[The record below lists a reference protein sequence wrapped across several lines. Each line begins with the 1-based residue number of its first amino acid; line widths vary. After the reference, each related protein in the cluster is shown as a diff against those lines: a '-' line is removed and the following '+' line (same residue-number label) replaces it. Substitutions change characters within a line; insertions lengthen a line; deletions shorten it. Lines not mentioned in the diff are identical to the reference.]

1 MELETIMR
9 KVSLKR
15 PTITYCRSFLELRPK
30 MMMRIMGHDCVG
42 VWGREQLKGRGK
54 GILSGEEVR
63 GSCVYAYEDSI
74 TETSKHC

>member
-54 GILSGEEVR
+54 G
-63 GSCVYAYEDSI
+63 Y
-74 TETSKHC
+74 